1 MLSMMRALIFAP
13 LLFLLVLFALSNPQ
27 PVHLG
32 MWPTDYGADL
42 PLSIAL
48 LIGSAAAFV
57 LGALLMWLALVG
69 ARLRA
74 RRSEQQVK
82 IMEKQVAN
90 LQTRLA
96 EAEAKAAPAP
106 VITGTA
112 VTTTP

>member
-1 MLSMMRALIFAP
+1 MIRALIFAP

-32 MWPTDYGADL
+32 IWPTDYGADL

-48 LIGSAAAFV
+48 LMAGAVAFL
-57 LGALLMWLALVG
+57 LGAVLMWFSLVG

-74 RRSEQQVK
+74 RRSEQQVR
-82 IMEKQVAN
+82 ILEQQVAN
-90 LQTRLA
+90 LQARMA
-96 EAEAKAAPAP
+96 EAEAKPAAPT
-106 VITGTA
+106 VLTGTA